1 MLVGPWQLTA
11 LASKDQERIRTNMT
25 KRASKT
31 ASTGHG
37 SRRGADRDV
46 DTAKGEKAEAA
57 VKAAK
62 SKAPKEA
69 SEAKKGPKETSAKE
83 AEAETVDADESKPT
97 EAEKAE
103 AEAAEAVKTEAVD
116 KKIEALDDEEDE
128 REDLEELRRKYLL
141 RRFWHTASRFWTD
154 PKSHMAWLLSGMLL
168 VIILLNLAAAY
179 AMNQWNR
186 SIFDA
191 LEKKEASTV
200 LTLSMVY
207 VAILV
212 ISVAFAIVHVY
223 ARMTLQRRWRRWLT
237 DILVDRWLKSG
248 RYYQLN
254 LVSGDHK
261 NPEYRIA
268 DDVRI
273 ATESPVDFVSGVTSA
288 FLSAATF
295 IVVLWTIGGALSI
308 SVGGMELYIPG
319 FLVIAAVLYAVVA
332 SGAMMMIGR
341 RFVTVSEEKNQSE
354 AELRY
359 VLTRLREN
367 GESIALIQGEEEE
380 RAGVN
385 RSLGKVMLAWRSICR
400 QYMKTT
406 VVASS
411 SGFIAPVLP
420 IILCAPKYLD
430 GSMSLGQVMQAASA
444 FTIVQ
449 GAFNWLVDN
458 YPRLADWSAS
468 ARRAASLMVSLDG
481 LERAEQGDGFGRIT
495 RTHDGEKAALRLR
508 DLSVTLDDGTA
519 VLDDTDIA
527 IMPGER
533 VLIAGES
540 GTGKSTLVRAI
551 AGLWPWG
558 AGTIEVKKDA
568 KLMLLPQRPYIP
580 IGTLRRAAT
589 YPDAAESRDVKEI
602 ADAFKRVGLAHLVDR
617 IEDEAPWDQT
627 LSGGEKQRL
636 AFARIFL
643 HNPDII
649 ILDEATAA
657 LDPESQDKLMAL
669 LSRQPDETALVS
681 VGHRPELEAFH
692 NRKVVLE
699 RRKGGAKLVSDI
711 KLVPR
716 PGRRHILTR
725 FFRKPKPKPK

>member
-1 MLVGPWQLTA
+1 MTDNR
-11 LASKDQERIRTNMT
+11 SKPDLDLDPNA
-25 KRASKT
+25 KLK
-31 ASTGHG
+31 
-37 SRRGADRDV
+37 AD
-46 DTAKGEKAEAA
+46 AKPEPE
-57 VKAAK
+57 
-62 SKAPKEA
+62 SESDPESNQPPESDLPPETEA
-69 SEAKKGPKETSAKE
+69 SEA
-83 AEAETVDADESKPT
+83 AENEERPPDDLDEDAT
-97 EAEKAE
+97 
-103 AEAAEAVKTEAVD
+103 
-116 KKIEALDDEEDE
+116 
-128 REDLEELRRKYLL
+128 ELRRRYLL
-141 RRFWHTASRFWTD
+141 RRFWHTAFRFWTT
-154 PKSHMAWLLSGMLL
+154 PGYRVAWLLSAALL
-168 VIILLNLAAAY
+168 AIILLNLAASY
-179 AMNQWNR
+179 AMNLWNR

-191 LEKKEASTV
+191 LEKKDANTV
-200 LTLSMVY
+200 LSLSLIY
-207 VAILV
+207 FGILAV
-212 ISVAFAIVHVY
+212 SVCFSVAQVY
-223 ARMTLQRRWRRWLT
+223 TRMTIQRRWRKWLT
-237 DILVDRWLKSG
+237 DALVYRWLKSG

-288 FLSAATF
+288 FLSAVTF
-295 IVVLWTIGGALSI
+295 IVVLWTIGGALSFSI
-308 SVGGMELYIPG
+308 GGMDVYIPG
-319 FLVIAAVLYAVVA
+319 FLVIAAVIYALAA
-332 SGAMMMIGR
+332 SGAMLLIGR
-341 RFVTVSEEKNQSE
+341 RFVSVSEGKNQSE

-380 RAGVN
+380 RAGVD
-385 RSLGKVMLAWRSICR
+385 RALATVLAAWRSICH

-406 VVASS
+406 VV
-411 SGFIAPVLP
+411 SGVSGYIAPVLP
-420 IILCAPKYLD
+420 ILLCAPKYLQ
-430 GSMSLGQVMQAASA
+430 GSMSLGEVMQAASA

-458 YPRLADWSAS
+458 YPRLADWTAS
-468 ARRAASLMVSLDG
+468 ARRTASLMVSLDS
-481 LERAEQGDGFGRIT
+481 LERAEQGDGVGRIT
-495 RTHDGEKAALRLR
+495 RTDDGDGAALRLR

-527 IMPGER
+527 IKPGER

-558 AGTIEVKKDA
+558 GGTIEVQKGA

-580 IGTLRRAAT
+580 IGTLRRAVV
-589 YPDAAESRDVKEI
+589 YPDAPDSRSLEEVAE
-602 ADAFKRVGLAHLVDR
+602 AFERVGLKHLIDR

-657 LDPESQDKLMAL
+657 LDPESQDKLMEL
-669 LSRQPDETALVS
+669 LSKQPESTALVS

-699 RRKGGAKLVSDI
+699 RRAGGAKLVSDI
-711 KLVPR
+711 KLVKR
-716 PGRRHILTR
+716 PSRRRLLSR
-725 FFRKPKPKPK
+725 FMRRSGGKKKS

>member
-1 MLVGPWQLTA
+1 
-11 LASKDQERIRTNMT
+11 MT
-25 KRASKT
+25 KRPSKT
-31 ASTGHG
+31 ASAGQS
-37 SRRGADRDV
+37 SRQNADRDV
-46 DTAKGEKAEAA
+46 DTDQGKKAE

-62 SKAPKEA
+62 GKAPKA
-69 SEAKKGPKETSAKE
+69 TSAAKE
-83 AEAETVDADESKPT
+83 AEAEVKAEAVDADKSKPT

-103 AEAAEAVKTEAVD
+103 AEAAEAVKTKAVD
-116 KKIEALDDEEDE
+116 KKIEALDEEE
-128 REDLEELRRKYLL
+128 EGEDLEELRRKYLL

-200 LTLSMVY
+200 SMVY
-207 VAILV
+207 VVILV
-212 ISVAFAIVHVY
+212 ISVGFAIVHVY

-308 SVGGMELYIPG
+308 SVGGTELYIPG
-319 FLVIAAVLYAVVA
+319 FLVIAAVLYAVIA
-332 SGAMMMIGR
+332 SSAMMMIGR

-380 RAGVN
+380 RAGVS

-481 LERAEQGDGFGRIT
+481 LERAEQGEGFGRIT
-495 RTHDGEKAALRLR
+495 RTDDGERAALRLR

-527 IMPGER
+527 IKPGER

-558 AGTIEVKKDA
+558 EGTIEVKKGA

-617 IEDEAPWDQT
+617 LEEEAPWDQT

-649 ILDEATAA
+649 VLDEATAA

-669 LSRQPDETALVS
+669 LSKQPDETALVS

-692 NRKVVLE
+692 NRKIVLE

-716 PGRRHILTR
+716 PGRRRLLTR
-725 FFRKPKPKPK
+725 FFRKPKRK

>member
-1 MLVGPWQLTA
+1 
-11 LASKDQERIRTNMT
+11 MT
-25 KRASKT
+25 KRPSKIT
-31 ASTGHG
+31 STEQSAGQT
-37 SRRGADRDV
+37 ADRDAKNDKARKTERVSAKEVSDDAKDAETKDV
-46 DTAKGEKAEAA
+46 DGNVSQPTEEEKAEA
-57 VKAAK
+57 
-62 SKAPKEA
+62 
-69 SEAKKGPKETSAKE
+69 
-83 AEAETVDADESKPT
+83 D
-97 EAEKAE
+97 
-103 AEAAEAVKTEAVD
+103 AAEAVKTEAVG
-116 KKIEALDDEEDE
+116 KKIAALDEESE
-128 REDLEELRRKYLL
+128 GEDVDELRRKYLL

-154 PKSHMAWLLSGMLL
+154 AKSHMAWLLSGMLL

-186 SIFDA
+186 AIFDA
-191 LEKKEASTV
+191 LEKKEAATV
-200 LTLSMVY
+200 LSLSMVY
-207 VAILV
+207 VAILLV
-212 ISVAFAIVHVY
+212 SVGFAVAQVY
-223 ARMTLQRRWRRWLT
+223 ARMTLQRRWRKWLT
-237 DILVDRWLKSG
+237 DTMVDRWLKSG

-261 NPEYRIA
+261 NPEHRIA
-268 DDVRI
+268 EDVRI

-308 SVGGMELYIPG
+308 TIGGTALYIPG
-319 FLVIAAVLYAVVA
+319 FLVIAAMLYAVIA
-332 SGAMMMIGR
+332 SGAMMRIGR
-341 RFVTVSEEKNQSE
+341 RFVAVSEDKNQSE

-367 GESIALIQGEEEE
+367 GESIALIQGEGEE
-380 RAGVN
+380 RAGVD
-385 RSLGKVMLAWRSICR
+385 RSFGKALLAWRSICR

-406 VVASS
+406 VVSSS

-481 LERAEQGDGFGRIT
+481 LERAESGDSLGRIK
-495 RTHDGEKAALRLR
+495 RNNEGEKAALRLK

-533 VLIAGES
+533 VLIAGKS

-551 AGLWPWG
+551 SGLWPWG
-558 AGTIEVKKDA
+558 GGLIEVKKGA

-589 YPDAAESRDVKEI
+589 YPDAADSREI
-602 ADAFKRVGLAHLVDR
+602 EEVAEAFKRVGLEHLIDR
-617 IEDEAPWDQT
+617 IEDDAPWDHT

-649 ILDEATAA
+649 VLDEATAA
-657 LDPESQDKLMAL
+657 LDAESQDRLMEL
-669 LSRQPDETALVS
+669 LSKQPDETALVS

-692 NRKVVLE
+692 SRKVVLE

-711 KLVPR
+711 KLV
-716 PGRRHILTR
+716 
-725 FFRKPKPKPK
+725 RKPKRTRFLRGLLRKAGPKKQV